1 LSFVYISESD
11 IVSLRKTIDKY
22 LEWEALAVEKQ
33 VTLEKAIPD
42 STISGPVV
50 FRFGDDWY
58 SASALE
64 LYFSFLSQNENRH
77 QLVIN
82 SNKVESR
89 TNSFID
95 YKIET
100 LYLDKEQVL
109 LFKDGISE
117 EAFTKKLD
125 DFEDQKDV
133 DSMFN

>member
-1 LSFVYISESD
+1 MSESD

-33 VTLEKAIPD
+33 VTLDKAIPD

-58 SASALE
+58 SANGLE
-64 LYFSFLSQNENRH
+64 PYFLFVSMNENSH
-77 QLVIN
+77 ELVIG

-89 TNSFID
+89 TSSFID

-100 LYLDKEQVL
+100 LYLDKDQVL
-109 LFKDGISE
+109 PFKDGISE

-125 DFEDQKDV
+125 DFEDQKDA